1 MIIAVDGPAAS
12 GKGTLAKRL
21 AAHFGLA
28 YLDTGLTYR
37 AVAAA
42 MHMMGASFDDVNAA
56 VGAANAMD
64 LSALDDPRLATPEV
78 GEGASRIAVMPDLR
92 AVLVSRQQSFAHEAA
107 ANGRGAVLD
116 GRDIGTVV
124 CPCATVK
131 LFVTASLEER
141 ARRRA
146 LEAYGDATGPRFAQ
160 ILDSLKKRDAR
171 DSGRAA
177 SPMHPAADAHI
188 LDTTALAPEA
198 AFNAARELVEMARG
212 RTAGA
217 TPARIERSR
226 QR

>member
-21 AAHFGLA
+21 AAHFSLA

-42 MHMMGASFDDVNAA
+42 MHMMGVSFDDVEAA

-92 AVLVSRQQSFAHEAA
+92 AVLVNRQQGFARDAVA
-107 ANGRGAVLD
+107 KGRGAVLD

-131 LFVTASLEER
+131 IFVTASTEER

-146 LEAYGDATGPRFAQ
+146 LEAYGEETGPRFAQ
-160 ILDSLKKRDAR
+160 ILDGLKKRDAR

-177 SPMHPAADAHI
+177 SPMHPAADAHV
-188 LDTTALAPEA
+188 LDTTALEPDA
-198 AFNAARELVEMARG
+198 AFHAARRLVEAAREKSDGQRSS
-212 RTAGA
+212 
-217 TPARIERSR
+217 RIAHSR
-226 QR
+226 